1 MPLLDEIPQCGSD
14 SYQNITVRDV
24 SSEYDDGVEEVVEP
38 KCSLRRRRVALTSVL
53 GVAAM
58 CGYVGYAAQQHQAQ
72 VAQQM
77 QAFGMFDVD
86 GSGYMYDE
94 SVNSE
99 VEAQFVM
106 PMRMP
111 AATSLSS
118 SFEYKGSKVTRGSG
132 RTAAATPSLRSKRFT
147 ATSMAAVPMNVPD
160 LPGYSSTIDPPAI
173 VRPAPERAELQSSKF
188 MENSVFNLAD
198 GAVAV
203 APEAQ
208 AESPFTPGGKNA
220 PFKLSYGRFVEGLDN
235 YERVVFSADGQTA
248 TATNN
253 DGKKYFT
260 SPIINAPALV
270 QRATDLGIDVVISPP
285 QTPGVG
291 NFFLS
296 AASYILP
303 PLFLFW
309 LFVGRN
315 QQQGG
320 GGMGGQGGMNPM
332 NMGKSNAKFQMEP
345 DTGVKFVDV
354 AGCDE
359 AKGELVEV
367 VDFLQN
373 PDKYSK
379 LGAKIPRGVVLE
391 GPPGTGKTLLA
402 RAVAGEAGVPFFASS
417 GSEFVEMF
425 VGVGASRVRDL
436 FENAKKNAP
445 CIVFIDEIDA
455 IGRARGG
462 NGGMAGGNQEQ
473 ENTLNQI
480 LTEMDGFDGAS
491 GVIVMAATNRAD
503 VLDPALLRPGR
514 FDRRTTVGLPDL
526 QGRIEILKVHSK
538 GKPLADDVDLKS
550 IAKRTMGF
558 SGASLQNLMNEGAIY
573 AARRM
578 GEVITGKDIDSA
590 IDRIIV
596 GLEKKGTVQTDNTKR
611 TVAYHEAGHAV
622 LGALVPDFDLVQ
634 KITIIPRS
642 NGAGG
647 LTFFSPSEERLGS
660 GLYSREYL
668 ECQLAVALG
677 GRLAE
682 ELVFGERKVT
692 TGASSDI
699 QQVARIARSMVTEWG
714 MSDVVGAIAIDSQG
728 GMMSQGPTYSTETLQ
743 NVDDEVMKLVNN
755 AYALGKKLLSE
766 HRPVL
771 DDVAQALLEEEQID
785 GIQFQ
790 KILNKYNIVPK
801 AYTDLSLEDL
811 QDAGY
816 IPKEL
821 PADIA
826 DVAAG
831 AGLLKNPQD
840 EVLTPSQFKNA
851 LEMAEIEF
859 KTEL

>member
-1 MPLLDEIPQCGSD
+1 MPLLDQLSECESD
-14 SYQNITVRDV
+14 SYQNITVRDGP
-24 SSEYDDGVEEVVEP
+24 SESDDAVEEVVES
-38 KCSLRRRRVALTSVL
+38 KCSLRRRRIALTSIL
-53 GVAAM
+53 GVAAV

-72 VAQQM
+72 VVQQM
-77 QAFGMFDVD
+77 QAFGMFDMD
-86 GSGYMYDE
+86 ASGYMYDD
-94 SVNSE
+94 SVNADI
-99 VEAQFVM
+99 EAQFVM
-106 PMRMP
+106 PMQMP
-111 AATSLSS
+111 AAASLSS
-118 SFEYKGSKVTRGSG
+118 SFAYKGSKLTRSG
-132 RTAAATPSLRSKRFT
+132 RTVAATPSLRSKRFT
-147 ATSMAAVPMNVPD
+147 ATSMAAAPMDVPNFPS
-160 LPGYSSTIDPPAI
+160 YSSNMDPPAI
-173 VRPAPERAELQSSKF
+173 VRPAPENG
-188 MENSVFNLAD
+188 MENSVFSLAD
-198 GAVAV
+198 AAVAP

-208 AESPFTPGGKNA
+208 QKESPFTPGGQKA
-220 PFKLSYGRFVEGLDN
+220 PYKLSYGRFVEGLDN

-320 GGMGGQGGMNPM
+320 GMGGGGMNPM
-332 NMGKSNAKFQMEP
+332 GMGKSNAKFQMEP
-345 DTGVKFVDV
+345 DTGVKFPDV

-367 VDFLQN
+367 VDFLKN

-462 NGGMAGGNQEQ
+462 NGGFAGGNQEQ

-503 VLDPALLRPGR
+503 VLDQALLRPGR

-526 QGRIEILKVHSK
+526 NGRIEILKVHTR

-578 GEVITGKDIDSA
+578 GEVITAKDIDAA

-596 GLEKKGTVQTDNTKR
+596 GLEKKGTVQTDSTKR
-611 TVAYHEAGHAV
+611 TVAYHEAGHAL

-790 KILNKYNIVPK
+790 KILNKYSIVPK
-801 AYTDLSLEDL
+801 AYSDLSLEDL
-811 QDAGY
+811 QAAGY

-826 DVAAG
+826 EVAAG
-831 AGLLKNPQD
+831 AGLLQNPQE
-840 EVLTPSQFKNA
+840 EVLTSSQFKNA
-851 LEMAEIEF
+851 LEMAEIDF
-859 KTEL
+859 RMEL